1 MLGLRKES
9 EEAQRHLMQRARS
22 KRRVRLHVPGLRLDS
37 SLSLSL
43 AWVRRRPYQGR
54 EVFIKPDS
62 ARQGEA
68 RPTSCITWSTAGQ
81 AGGEMSQ

>member
-22 KRRVRLHVPGLRLDS
+22 KRRVRLHVPGLGLDS